1 MRQVAI
7 TIVAGVVA
15 LGGFETARAAGG
27 DATTERADRVQVAQG
42 GRSCKA
48 ASTCEEAVVMW
59 CGGYSRADADGDGI
73 PCENVC
79 RSLQQVEAIKKKID
93 C

>member
-1 MRQVAI
+1 MRHV
-7 TIVAGVVA
+7 TILIIAGIVA
-15 LGGFETARAAGG
+15 LGGLKTARAGG
-27 DATTERADRVQVAQG
+27 VDATTRADRVQLAQG

-48 ASTCEEAVVMW
+48 ASTCEEAVIMW